1 MRYVHEFVDEMAC
14 MRCPHNAPATEE
26 NGWEGFDFVCY
37 AREDGDE
44 FLFPEECPTY
54 FGPWGAWR
62 AFADHHMAMVF
73 LTYWCARVNGWK
85 WNEMQL
91 YRILRDAVPQLAEP
105 VGWSP

>member
-1 MRYVHEFVDEMAC
+1 MICPYGAPAEGWLDDLVWCGFEPRVRGTLALQ
-14 MRCPHNAPATEE
+14 RCP
-26 NGWEGFDFVCY
+26 DDC
-37 AREDGDE
+37 RID
-44 FLFPEECPTY
+44 L
-54 FGPWGAWR
+54 GPWGAWR
-62 AFADHHMAMVF
+62 AFADHHMAVVF